1 MPVVQDSP
9 GLISLP
15 KGESAQGVHAP
26 VANVDRSF
34 IDYGKEPLKGLKSA
48 SKVILDYRER
58 EKKKMQESMASD
70 LVNQYYIRS
79 MEHLVGENGALL
91 MKEQDVAKGVDGK
104 SYTDYH
110 TGELDKVEAELL
122 SGASPE
128 VAQYAT
134 EKIRTLRRGFVGQ
147 LFNHEG
153 QELWNYDV
161 TTHKTSIAVATDG
174 VSNGSNIGGGY
185 GAIYSNLAYLA
196 DKNGQ
201 NVNDPKVK
209 SLLRAEARK
218 KYSQAVSQRVE
229 YCLAH
234 GDPARATDAIQSA
247 WRVGGLTGD
256 MNEALQEKVGAY
268 VRAQDVNAYASQ
280 IVTDFEREATP
291 SSALLYAVG
300 GDASPWL
307 DRFEDKDS
315 KFTWAREGLSPT
327 EKKARD
333 VDVMERAITEFGGVK
348 GAAIALSFDSPERL
362 KEAQEAAEQK
372 YKGSVSPQHLVEF
385 MKPNE
390 KSKLTR
396 VENAYLARKESAT
409 NVTDSQIFAK
419 ATAFA
424 GGDTKLAAEISLAA
438 KQGRAVKEAER
449 EVIRTAEVQKLVN
462 QVDSGSVDL
471 TQINLNAL
479 TPEQRS
485 AAQLLI
491 HTASIKAPVSDSRLF
506 SDLFFNPSK
515 LCNLGEADFMLLRG
529 RLSPNEWAQLD
540 SQRRFLLGN
549 GGPSNGAV
557 NTGWVNM
564 AIDRYIARHPGID
577 FSDGTDEGRARKAA
591 LRVVAVDAVRAR
603 MMTGAAAKAPLT
615 QADYEEVVDSVL
627 STQFRMPPGFFLSGR
642 DVSLANLNAKDIPDP
657 AKALLGKAFGVDPD
671 SLEDVHV
678 QNFAYMLM
686 YDPRVDIDPNAIPP
700 SEREEIVRTYMK
712 HNPGATG
719 LDIRAIG
726 RLAFLK
732 RLGDIDRYSES
743 VGVKVVNNAPKYA
756 EAAEAYR
763 AEVGEEWNSGE

>member
-9 GLISLP
+9 GLMSLP

-26 VANVDRSF
+26 ATNVDRSF
-34 IDYGKEPLKGLKSA
+34 VDYGKEPLKNLKSS

-104 SYTDYH
+104 SYTEHH
-110 TGELDKVEAELL
+110 TAELDKVETELL

-185 GAIYSNLAYLA
+185 GAILSNLTYLA

-209 SLLRAEARK
+209 SLLRGEARQ
-218 KYSQAVSQRVE
+218 KYSQAVSQRVDF
-229 YCLAH
+229 CLAH
-234 GDPARATDAIQSA
+234 GDPARATAAIQEG

-256 MNEALQEKVGAY
+256 MNEALQEKVGAF
-268 VRAQDVNAYASQ
+268 VRAQDVKAYSGQ
-280 IVTDFEREATP
+280 IVTDIMSEANP
-291 SSALLYAVG
+291 SSVLLHAVG
-300 GDASPWL
+300 GDASQWVE
-307 DRFEDKDS
+307 RFADKDS
-315 KFTWAREGLSPT
+315 PFTWDRDNLSPS

-372 YKGSVSPQHLVEF
+372 YKGAVSPEHLLEF
-385 MKPNE
+385 MNPNE
-390 KSKLTR
+390 KSKVTR
-396 VENAYLARKESAT
+396 AEKAYLARKEYAT
-409 NVTDSQIFAK
+409 VVTDSQIFAK
-419 ATAFA
+419 ASEKA
-424 GGDTKLAAEISLAA
+424 GGDMQLAADIALAT
-438 KQGRAVKEAER
+438 KQAYAVKQAEQ
-449 EVIRTAEVQKLVN
+449 EVVRTSEVQKLVD
-462 QVDSGSVDL
+462 QVESGNVDL
-471 TQINLNAL
+471 AKINLNAL

-485 AAQLLI
+485 EAKLLI
-491 HTASIKAPVSDSRLF
+491 HTATIKAPVTDSRLF
-506 SDLFFNPSK
+506 SDLFFNPTQ
-515 LCNLGEADFMLLRG
+515 LCNMGEADFLLLKG
-529 RLSPNEWAQLD
+529 RLSPNQWAQLY
-540 SQRRFLLGN
+540 SQRLFLQGN
-549 GGPSNGAV
+549 GGPSDGNV
-557 NTGWVNM
+557 NTSWIGT
-564 AIDRYIARHPGID
+564 AIDRYIARHPGVD

-603 MMTGAAAKAPLT
+603 MMTGSAAKAPLT

-627 STQFRMPPGFFLSGR
+627 NTQFRMPPGFFLSGR
-642 DVSLANLNAKDIPDP
+642 NVSLANLQAKDMPDS
-657 AKALLGKAFGVDPD
+657 AKAFLGKAFGVDPD

-678 QNFAYMLM
+678 QNFAYSLM
-686 YDPRVDIDPNAIPP
+686 YDPRVDLDPNAILP

-712 HNPGATG
+712 YNPGATG
-719 LDIRAIG
+719 LDTRALS
-726 RLAFLK
+726 RLVFLK
-732 RLGDIDRYSES
+732 RLGDINRYSES
-743 VGVKVVNNAPKYA
+743 MGVKVVNNAPKYA

-763 AEVGEEWNSGE
+763 AEIGEEWNSGN